1 MMRKRA
7 IWASSQHWRA
17 ASQVSAHHY
26 ARLLVQAGWDVAF
39 LSHPISP
46 WHFLRRASRRAA
58 LDRWHSWRHGGEADL
73 DGHLLH
79 YVPLT
84 ICPPHDLPLLRR
96 REILDLWPRLTL
108 PNLRRFLR
116 SHGFDRVDLLVIDS
130 PLHGF
135 LLREVVAERSVL
147 RIVDDLAGFPGVAAS
162 WVERERELIGEV
174 DHVIVTGR
182 VLEQKV
188 LPYRPRALT
197 HVPNGVQV
205 EHFLNGEPAL
215 PPEYRAI
222 PAPRAVYVGAVEQW
236 LDVSLLAD
244 LARQMPGVS
253 FVLIGDGQAELGP
266 LRGLGNIH
274 VLGRRPYSQVP
285 AYLKHASV
293 GLIPFKRTQLV
304 RAVNP
309 IKLYEYMACGLP
321 VVATAWEELEHL
333 QSPARLC
340 RSSEE
345 FRQAIACSIEESTNK
360 EMLIDFARRADWRER
375 SRLLFG
381 AIGVA

>member
-7 IWASSQHWRA
+7 IWASSQHWHA

-46 WHFLRRASRRAA
+46 WHFLRRSSRRTAI
-58 LDRWHSWRHGGEADL
+58 DRWQSWRHGGEADL

-79 YVPLT
+79 YVPFT

-108 PNLRRFLR
+108 PSLRRFLR

-130 PLHGF
+130 PLHSF
-135 LLREVVAERSVL
+135 LLSEVDAGRTVL
-147 RIVDDLAGFPGVAAS
+147 RIVDDLAGFSGVAPS
-162 WVERERELIGEV
+162 WVEREHELIGEV
-174 DHVIVTGR
+174 DHVVVTGR
-182 VLEQKV
+182 VLEQKAM
-188 LPYRPRALT
+188 PYRPRALT
-197 HVPNGVQV
+197 HVPNGVQL
-205 EHFLNGEPAL
+205 EHFLNGDSTL
-215 PPEYRAI
+215 PVEYRDI
-222 PAPRAVYVGAVEQW
+222 PEPRAVYVGALEDWFDIPLV
-236 LDVSLLAD
+236 AD
-244 LARQMPGVS
+244 LARQMPNVS
-253 FVLIGDGQAELGP
+253 FVLIGDGHADLGP
-266 LRGLGNIH
+266 LRSLANVH
-274 VLGRRPYSQVP
+274 LLGRRPYREVP

-293 GLIPFKRTQLV
+293 GLIPFKINQLV

-309 IKLYEYMACGLP
+309 IKLYEYLACGLP
-321 VVATAWEELEHL
+321 VVATAWEELEQL

-340 RSSEE
+340 KSTEE
-345 FRQAIACSIEESTNK
+345 FQRAITAAIDESTDK
-360 EMLIDFARRADWRER
+360 EKLIDFARQADWRER
-375 SRLLFG
+375 ARHLFR